1 LTSREKGHEEFYA
14 VAEAFTERCLRKLDS
29 LFTSGRHVWSTGSIT
44 ELYHRVVDNPDWSKG
59 SDFAQKLRGQLE
71 GAPQDV
77 FLLAAEALYIL
88 LLPQDT
94 NPKTK
99 RESVVTILNGAPEPM
114 TLPDDPSEA
123 LEHGIASYGAALAH
137 RFPQYVF
144 LLEFAREWV
153 QLPGQRREKL
163 LSDPDEFDEF
173 MTTLPRK
180 GASSQVE
187 ALLHIVFPDYFEPIV
202 SVGVKQK
209 ILQTFEEYSRDEVL
223 PIDKRI
229 ALIRQELSHEY
240 GDDFSFYDPEIQT
253 RWNIKRGEGS
263 MTSQVVDNW
272 GSFLQWAGRL
282 YENESFDRDERD
294 YKLAAAQKL
303 SQARAAFIAD
313 EDWLLLVR
321 EALDGNNLV
330 NWRARDTFIDWCAE
344 QSELAT
350 HAISSLWDSE
360 EATEGA
366 VDAFASRIRPDT
378 APGNR
383 VNIASVLLM
392 GVDAARYPPFRPKV
406 DERTRRLLGISER
419 TKGLEID
426 DGAIYRPDELAGL
439 LGISGRTV
447 RGFLR
452 ERFPRP
458 EEDKNTDWHL
468 DTDIVRAVVARFRP
482 SATTAAGS
490 RYFAFLELV
499 DELLDRLSAHGV
511 EVRDRLDAQ
520 SLLWWVT
527 SGKPPKDWSEEDQ
540 AAFLVYQRGE
550 ETSAPTRASS
560 VKGRELIPP
569 VPDELAKSVYLPNAW
584 LQEAIDI
591 LHEKHQVIFYG
602 PPGTGKTFVAQAL
615 GQHVRAAGGDWQ
627 LVQFHPAY
635 SYEDFFEGY
644 RPSKSEDDGA
654 LQFDLQRGPLRLLA
668 EQAASNPDSPYLLVI
683 DEINR
688 GNIAKI
694 FGELYFLLEYRDKPI
709 RLQYSPDQP
718 FELPENLFLI
728 GTMNTTDR
736 SIALVDS
743 ALRRRFYFYPFLPRE
758 SPVCDVLDSW
768 LDANGYDDEPARLLE
783 MLNATLHEA
792 LPDDDFAFGPSYFMP
807 SDGPPDLERI
817 WRYAIHPLLEERF
830 YGARQSAELEHDFD
844 LAAMR
849 ARLLKAGVVVETSE
863 EGDEEVGGAA

>member
-1 LTSREKGHEEFYA
+1 MTSREKGHEEFYA

-29 LFTSGRHVWSTGSIT
+29 LFTPGRPVWSTEPVA
-44 ELYHRVVDNPDWSKG
+44 ELYRRVVDKPDWSKG
-59 SDFAQKLRGQLE
+59 SDFAQKLLGQLE
-71 GAPQDV
+71 GASQDV
-77 FLLAAEALYIL
+77 FLLAAEVLCIL

-99 RESVVTILNGAPEPM
+99 RGSVVTILNGAPEPM
-114 TLPDDPSEA
+114 ALPDDLSEA
-123 LEHGIASYGAALAH
+123 MEHGIASYGAALAH
-137 RFPQYVF
+137 RFPQYAF
-144 LLEFAREWV
+144 LLEFAREWA
-153 QLPGQRREKL
+153 QLPGQRRETF

-173 MTTLPRK
+173 LTTLPSK

-202 SVGVKQK
+202 SIGVKQK
-209 ILQTFEEYSRDEVL
+209 ILQAFGEYNVDEVL
-223 PIDKRI
+223 PIDKQI

-240 GDDFSFYDPEIQT
+240 GDDFSFYDPEVQA
-253 RWNIKRGEGS
+253 RWDIKRGEGL
-263 MTSQVVDNW
+263 MTAQVVDNW
-272 GSFLQWAGRL
+272 GEFLRWAGHL
-282 YENESFDRDERD
+282 YGNESFDRDERD

-303 SQARAAFIAD
+303 SQARAAFVAD
-313 EDWLLLVR
+313 GDWLPLVR

-344 QSELAT
+344 QPDLAT
-350 HAISSLWDSE
+350 HAITPLWESE
-360 EATEGA
+360 EATEGTA
-366 VDAFASRIRPDT
+366 DAFASGLRPDT

-392 GVDAARYPPFRPKV
+392 GVDAAIYPPFRPTV
-406 DERTRRLLGISER
+406 DERARRLLGISER
-419 TKGLEID
+419 AKGLEID
-426 DGAIYRPDELAGL
+426 DGATYRPDKLAGL
-439 LGISGRTV
+439 LGVSGRTV

-468 DTDIVRAVVARFRP
+468 DTDMARAVVVRFRP
-482 SATTAAGS
+482 SAATAAGS

-499 DELLDRLSAHGV
+499 DELFDRLSAHGV

-540 AAFLVYQRGE
+540 AAFLAYQRSD

-560 VKGRELIPP
+560 VKGWELIPP
-569 VPDELAKSVYLPNAW
+569 VLDELAESVYLPNAW
-584 LQEAIDI
+584 LQEAVDL
-591 LHEKHQVIFYG
+591 LHEKRQVIFYG

-615 GQHVRAAGGDWQ
+615 GQHVCAAGGDWQ

-644 RPSKSEDDGA
+644 RPSKHENDAA

-668 EQAASNPDSPYLLVI
+668 EQAASNPDAPYLLVI

-728 GTMNTTDR
+728 GTMNTADR

-768 LDANGYDDEPARLLE
+768 LDANGYDDEPARLLKV
-783 MLNATLHEA
+783 LNAALHKA

-807 SDGPPDLERI
+807 SDGPPDLQRI

-830 YGARQSAELEHDFD
+830 YGARQSDELEHEFG

-849 ARLLKAGVVVETSE
+849 ARLRGADVAVETPVDT
-863 EGDEEVGGAA
+863 DEEDGAST